1 MFVCSEESVKCCT
14 GDEAFNVFNQLKE
27 PNKSV
32 LGYLA
37 CFVSHVST
45 FAAETGVNDNALAS
59 VFSPCIM
66 KCPYTDVK
74 EMIAAT
80 EKQTFFVLGLL
91 NAASSG
97 LITSEEFKLSLAKT
111 KPKAETPSSRNRNR
125 SGEANSASDDDD
137 DDDGN
142 NNNGEEKPP
151 PLPSTPP
158 PLIPSCFSS
167 PPPPPPS
174 LSISNQQIK

>member
-1 MFVCSEESVKCCT
+1 MLIFNYYYFFFVCLFVIYSEEAIKCCN
-14 GDEAFNVFNQLKE
+14 DEEAFKVFNQLKE

-45 FAAETGVNDNALAS
+45 FAAETGVNDNALAN

-66 KCPYTDVK
+66 KCPYTDIK

-91 NAASSG
+91 DAAKNG
-97 LITSEEFKLSLAKT
+97 LITSEEFKLSLANAKHIGCG
-111 KPKAETPSSRNRNR
+111 PAIEIDVSVD
-125 SGEANSASDDDD
+125 GGGCDDDD
-137 DDDGN
+137 DDDS
-142 NNNGEEKPP
+142 PP
-151 PLPSTPP
+151 P
-158 PLIPSCFSS
+158 IPSC
-167 PPPPPPS
+167 PPPPIPFCPPQPS
-174 LSISNQQIK
+174 CI

>member
-125 SGEANSASDDDD
+125 SGEANSASDDD
-137 DDDGN
+137 GN